1 MITLHGN
8 EAVIRRNALV
18 RFSGSQIGRGEPAEG
33 LYRTED
39 GGQAEFFMDFGCH
52 PRLVIYT
59 AEDVVKENAHPLGRN
74 IE

>member
-8 EAVIRRNALV
+8 DAIIRRNALV
-18 RFSGSQIGRGEPAEG
+18 RFSGSQLGRGEPAEG

-39 GGQAEFFMDFGCH
+39 GGQAEFFMDFGCY

-59 AEDVVKENAHPLGRN
+59 REDIEKENARSLPRHML
-74 IE
+74 